1 MVLFALI
8 PAPRRHGRIDPV
20 GSGMLRR
27 GFTLA
32 ELLVVLAVMASL
44 AALLF
49 PVLVRARDLA
59 CRTTCL
65 SNLHQIA
72 AAHLIYLQDWDERF
86 PAWREEG
93 PPQVESL
100 RGQPPRADAY
110 WTELLQPY
118 LHDTAVFHDPGFSSP
133 SVSGPGVKLA
143 DYALLTWGPDGEGT
157 MQSPYWRWPGPPL
170 TLAQVIRPA
179 ETFTVMDGYTT
190 TERTE
195 AWHLIRHGQGMNVA
209 FADGHA
215 RWLLPDEVQRLDT
228 DGRGFY
234 WWHYAAV
241 DR

>member
-1 MVLFALI
+1 MVPFALF
-8 PAPRRHGRIDPV
+8 PAARHRGRIDA
-20 GSGMLRR
+20 GGGGRCRR
-27 GFTLA
+27 GFSLA
-32 ELLVVLAVMASL
+32 ELLVVLAVMALL
-44 AALLF
+44 AALLL
-49 PVLVRARDLA
+49 PALVRARDQA
-59 CRTTCL
+59 WRTTCL
-65 SNLHQIA
+65 SNLRQIA
-72 AAHLIYLQDWDERF
+72 AAHLLYLQDWDERF

-100 RGQPPRADAY
+100 RREPPHADVY
-110 WTELLQPY
+110 WTELLHPY
-118 LHDTAVFHDPGFSSP
+118 LHNTALFRDPGFSWP
-133 SVSGPGVKLA
+133 SVPAPGVKLA

-157 MQSPYWRWPGPPL
+157 VQSPYWRWPGPAL
-170 TLAQVIRPA
+170 TLAQVIRPV